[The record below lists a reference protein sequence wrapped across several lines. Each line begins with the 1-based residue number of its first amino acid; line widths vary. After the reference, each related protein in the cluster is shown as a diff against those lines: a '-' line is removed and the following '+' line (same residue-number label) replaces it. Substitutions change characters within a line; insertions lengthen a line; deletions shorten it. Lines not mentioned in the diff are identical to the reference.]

1 MAETKNLDDIRIYG
15 DLDTEIWLGPK
26 GTTLPTVWGDPAA
39 PFIPMGWLS
48 EDGVTLAL
56 STDVTKFKGMQGG
69 TTLRTK
75 VTSAERTIGMQ
86 ALQDNPDVSAL
97 YWGHG
102 TPTQVAA
109 SGTGPTAIPAHAK
122 VLVPKS
128 PGTVERVGVC
138 KFVDEGVIKYL
149 LCENLQVTDREDIPH
164 QNTEM
169 SAYGFTFEI
178 VGDMWILTNAPSWV
192 GA

>member
-15 DLDTEIWLGPK
+15 DLDTELWLAPK
-26 GTTLPTVWGDPAA
+26 GSTLPTTWGDPVA
-39 PFIPMGWLS
+39 PFIPIGWLS
-48 EDGVTLAL
+48 VDGVTLAL

-75 VTSAERTIGMQ
+75 VTSAEKTIGFQ
-86 ALQDNPDVSAL
+86 ALQDNPDISSL

-102 TPTQVAA
+102 APTIVPA
-109 SGTGPTAIPAHAK
+109 SGTGPTAIPEHAK

-128 PGTVERVGVC
+128 PGTVERAGVA
-138 KFVDEGVIKYL
+138 KFVDEGVTKYL
-149 LCENLQVTDREDIPH
+149 LFESLQVTDRQEIPH

-169 SAYGFTFEI
+169 AAYGFTTEI